1 VAAGG
6 PGAAPAHGERG
17 HPVLVPR
24 PSGARSLR
32 GNDRRGHPA
41 RGAPFCQGSTS
52 VWVTLPPSRLSG
64 LPLSRS
70 TRRITQPYSSSNQS
84 HGAPGPGS
92 LDSATAQAAKA
103 FSTDVW
109 TVAGLPSYSATNT
122 SAPSPSAARSRLS
135 SLSAVFLW
143 AGGTDRKS
151 VV

>member
-1 VAAGG
+1 
-6 PGAAPAHGERG
+6 
-17 HPVLVPR
+17 
-24 PSGARSLR
+24 
-32 GNDRRGHPA
+32 
-41 RGAPFCQGSTS
+41 F
-52 VWVTLPPSRLSG
+52 SRDWSSDVCSSDL
-64 LPLSRS
+64 
-70 TRRITQPYSSSNQS
+70 YSSSNQS

-143 AGGTDRKS
+143 AGGTSFRSARCELTGEDRKS